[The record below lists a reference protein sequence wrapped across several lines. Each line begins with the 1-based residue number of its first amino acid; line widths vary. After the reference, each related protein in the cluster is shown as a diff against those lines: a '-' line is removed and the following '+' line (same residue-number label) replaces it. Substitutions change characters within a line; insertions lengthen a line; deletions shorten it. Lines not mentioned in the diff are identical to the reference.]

1 VERQAR
7 SHDRRATLPQKQP
20 VERLVERDDQHQQPR
35 RERQSSPSER
45 GRQRQRCRRGCPVPP
60 AQIQSS
66 RARATT
72 QEQHHPGNASSG
84 EVGVDHPGQRPPL
97 QMLPLQD
104 RVEDDAAASV
114 DEPHAQIDVL
124 DRRAREA
131 LLIEA
136 ADRDEFIPTDCA
148 QSRPEGG
155 RRASRHLV
163 DVVVEEVPEVRNDA
177 ACARIVVVRP
187 EERCQRGIGR
197 KRSLDPRERVGMH
210 RDIGVD
216 EHDHVPARAFGPGV
230 PRRCRPRAA
239 WSVDDDELLRRVDG
253 GFDRLDA
260 LGESRGRIRCRY
272 DDGERS
278 HAANCRTNDALQP
291 LRAVPM
297 TMSPESSSRGV
308 DPLTLEAISRVESHL
323 VQEGFRG
330 YDPFDT
336 LMSPLFRLP
345 LLRSSRGVRFAAQQI
360 GRRLP
365 LNLRP
370 LLRVPKG
377 YNPVTLGLVIEACSY
392 LAHVEPERV
401 SVLRA
406 RARDCIEELER
417 LRSPGYSG
425 ACWGYDFYWEA
436 RFARLPHYHPTIV
449 ATGII
454 SNALFAASNLLGIS
468 EGLALCESAAR
479 FVLNDVSR
487 TEYADGTFCWGYSP
501 GDRQQ
506 VLNATMKGA
515 RLCAQVYS
523 VTGDDACRE
532 AAQRTSQFVAAQHR
546 GDGSWPYA
554 VADARSWSDNFH
566 TAYVLDA
573 FDEYERHT
581 GDKQFVDAKRSG
593 WRYYRANFFADDSVP
608 THYPRTR
615 YPIDATSCAQSM
627 LTLCRF
633 GDIETAQRVADWT
646 IKNMQCSDGHF
657 AYQLRRGYRIRT
669 PYMRWASAY
678 MFAGLS
684 ALAYALAKEGTT
696 K

>member
-1 VERQAR
+1 
-7 SHDRRATLPQKQP
+7 
-20 VERLVERDDQHQQPR
+20 
-35 RERQSSPSER
+35 
-45 GRQRQRCRRGCPVPP
+45 
-60 AQIQSS
+60 
-66 RARATT
+66 
-72 QEQHHPGNASSG
+72 
-84 EVGVDHPGQRPPL
+84 
-97 QMLPLQD
+97 MLPLQD
-104 RVEDDAAASV
+104 RVEDDAPASV

-131 LLIEA
+131 SLVEA
-136 ADRDEFIPTDCA
+136 ANRDEFIPTDCA
-148 QSRPEGG
+148 QSGPEGG
-155 RRASRHLV
+155 CRARRHLV

-177 ACARIVVVRP
+177 ARARIVVVRP
-187 EERCQRGIGR
+187 EERCQGGIGR
-197 KRSLDPRERVGMH
+197 KRSLDPREGVRMH
-210 RDIGVD
+210 RDIGVN
-216 EHDHVPARAFGPGV
+216 EHDHVAVRAFDPGV
-230 PRRCRPRAA
+230 PRRGRPCPL

-260 LGESRGRIRCRY
+260 LAERCGRIRCGY
-272 DDGERS
+272 DDGKRS
-278 HAANCRTNDALQP
+278 HGPNCRTNGVLQP
-291 LRAVPM
+291 LRAVRM
-297 TMSPESSSRGV
+297 TMSRESSPRGV
-308 DPLTLEAISRVESHL
+308 DALTLEAISLVESYL
-323 VQEGFRG
+323 VREGFRG

-345 LLRSSRGVRFAAQQI
+345 MLRSSRAIRFAAQQI

-377 YNPVTLGLVIEACSY
+377 YNPVTLGLVIEAYSY
-392 LAHVEPERV
+392 LAHVEPERA

-406 RARDCIEELER
+406 RVRDCIEELER

-436 RFARLPHYHPTIV
+436 RFARLPPYHPTIV

-454 SNALFAASNLLGIS
+454 SNALFAASRLLGVS
-468 EGLALCESAAR
+468 EAFELCESAAR

-487 TEYADGTFCWGYSP
+487 TEYADGTFCWGYFP

-523 VTGDDACRE
+523 VTGDGACRE
-532 AAQRTSQFVAAQHR
+532 AAQRTAQFVAAHQR
-546 GDGSWPYA
+546 RDGSWPYA

-581 GDKQFVDAKRSG
+581 GDEQFVEAKRSG
-593 WRYYRANFFADDSVP
+593 WRYYRANFFADEVVP
-608 THYPRTR
+608 THYPRRR
-615 YPIDATSCAQSM
+615 YPVDATSCAQSM
-627 LTLCRF
+627 STLCRF

-646 IKNMQCSDGHF
+646 IRNMQCADGHF
-657 AYQLRRGYRIRT
+657 AYQLRRAYRVRT
-669 PYMRWASAY
+669 PYIRWASAY

-684 ALAYALAKEGTT
+684 AVAYALAENGAT

>member
-84 EVGVDHPGQRPPL
+84 EVSVDHPAQRPTL

-104 RVEDDAAASV
+104 RVEDDAPASV

-131 LLIEA
+131 SLVEA

-148 QSRPEGG
+148 QSGPEGG
-155 RRASRHLV
+155 CRARRHLV

-177 ACARIVVVRP
+177 ARARIVVVRP
-187 EERCQRGIGR
+187 EERCQGGIGR
-197 KRSLDPRERVGMH
+197 KRSLDPREGVRMH
-210 RDIGVD
+210 RDIGVN
-216 EHDHVPARAFGPGV
+216 EHDHVAVRAFDPGV
-230 PRRCRPRAA
+230 PRRGRPCPL

-260 LGESRGRIRCRY
+260 LAERCGRIRCGY
-272 DDGERS
+272 DDGKRS
-278 HAANCRTNDALQP
+278 HGPNCRTNGALQP
-291 LRAVPM
+291 LRAVRM
-297 TMSPESSSRGV
+297 TMSRESSPRGV
-308 DPLTLEAISRVESHL
+308 DALTLEAISLVESYL
-323 VQEGFRG
+323 VREGFRG

-345 LLRSSRGVRFAAQQI
+345 MLRSSRAIRFAAQQI

-377 YNPVTLGLVIEACSY
+377 YNPVTLGLVIEAYSY
-392 LAHVEPERV
+392 LAHVEPERA

-406 RARDCIEELER
+406 RVRDCIEELER

-436 RFARLPHYHPTIV
+436 RFARLPPYHPTIV

-454 SNALFAASNLLGIS
+454 SNALFAASRLLGVS
-468 EGLALCESAAR
+468 EAFELCESAAR

-487 TEYADGTFCWGYSP
+487 TEYADGTFCWGYFP

-523 VTGDDACRE
+523 VTGDGACRE
-532 AAQRTSQFVAAQHR
+532 AAQRTAQFVAAHQR
-546 GDGSWPYA
+546 RDGSWPYA

-581 GDKQFVDAKRSG
+581 GDEQFVEAKRSG
-593 WRYYRANFFADDSVP
+593 WRYYRANFFADEVVP
-608 THYPRTR
+608 THYPRRR
-615 YPIDATSCAQSM
+615 YPVDATSCAQSM
-627 LTLCRF
+627 STLCRF

-646 IKNMQCSDGHF
+646 IRNMQCADGHF
-657 AYQLRRGYRIRT
+657 AYQLRRAYRVRT
-669 PYMRWASAY
+669 PYIRWASAY

-684 ALAYALAKEGTT
+684 AVAYALAENGAT